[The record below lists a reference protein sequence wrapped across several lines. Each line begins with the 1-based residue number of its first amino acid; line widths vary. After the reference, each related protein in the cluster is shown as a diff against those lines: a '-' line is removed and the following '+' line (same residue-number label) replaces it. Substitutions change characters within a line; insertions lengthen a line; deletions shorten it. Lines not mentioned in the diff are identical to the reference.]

1 MFCAATESALHSFQ
15 QARGLRPVGFCDE
28 TTWLALV
35 EASWK
40 LGDRLLVLTSPNM
53 RGDDV
58 AELQT
63 MLARLGFD
71 CGRPDGILG
80 PGTARALLDFQ
91 ANCGLPADGVCGA
104 TTVQALRRVSSQT
117 GDGPGVAAVRELE
130 FLRRGM
136 TSLSDCRIAIG
147 QFGGLSTLTR
157 ILARELR
164 LAGATVI
171 SFDEPDVFE
180 QARSTNHFGAH
191 AYLGFESSAEP
202 VAIAHFY
209 QVPTFESTG
218 GKTLAKRIVEGLAA
232 IPGLSPQV
240 AGMRLPILR
249 ETKMPAVLCVIGPVR
264 TSIDQAPAIAAA
276 VLGALSAWVSRRG

>member
-15 QARGLRPVGFCDE
+15 QARGLHPVGFCDE

-80 PGTARALLDFQ
+80 PATARALLDFQ

-104 TTVQALRRVSSQT
+104 TSVQALRRVSSQT

-136 TSLSDCRIAIG
+136 TSLSDCRLAIG

-157 ILARELR
+157 ILTRELR

-171 SFDEPDVFE
+171 SFDEPDVLE
-180 QARSTNHFGAH
+180 QARSTNQFGAH
-191 AYLGFESSAEP
+191 AYVGFESSAEE
-202 VAIAHFY
+202 VAVAHFY

-218 GKTLAKRIVEGLAA
+218 GKTLAKRIVEGLVTV
-232 IPGLSPQV
+232 PGLSPQFT
-240 AGMRLPILR
+240 GMRLPILR

-264 TSIDQAPAIAAA
+264 TSIDQAPAIAVA
-276 VLGALSAWVSRRG
+276 VLGALTAWVSRRG

>member
-1 MFCAATESALHSFQ
+1 LFCAATESALHSFQ
-15 QARGLRPVGFCDE
+15 VTRGLRGSGICDE
-28 TTWLALV
+28 TTWLAIV

-63 MLARLGFD
+63 LLARLGFD

-80 PGTARALLDFQ
+80 PATARALLDFQ
-91 ANCGLPADGVCGA
+91 ANCGLPPDGVCGV
-104 TTVQALRRVSSQT
+104 TTVQALRRVSGQT
-117 GDGPGVAAVRELE
+117 GTGPGVAAVRERE

-136 TSLSDCRIAIG
+136 SSLAACRIAVG
-147 QFGGLSTLTR
+147 QLGGLSTLTR

-191 AYLGFESSAEP
+191 AYVGFESSADTIA
-202 VAIAHFY
+202 VAHYY
-209 QVPTFESTG
+209 QVPSFESAG
-218 GKTLAKRIVEGLAA
+218 GRALAENIVAGLANV
-232 IPGLSPQV
+232 PGMQPV
-240 AGMRLPILR
+240 ATGMRLPILR

-264 TSIDQAPAIAAA
+264 TSIDHAPSIASGVLAA
-276 VLGALSAWVSRRG
+276 LTAWASPTG

>member
-1 MFCAATESALHSFQ
+1 LFCPATESGLRSFQ
-15 QARGLRPVGFCDE
+15 LARGLRDAGVCDE

-40 LGDRLLVLTSPNM
+40 LGDRLLLLTSPNM

-58 AELQT
+58 VELQT
-63 MLARLGFD
+63 LLARLGFD

-80 PGTARALLDFQ
+80 PATSRALHEFQ

-117 GDGPGVAAVRELE
+117 GDGPGVAAVRERE
-130 FLRRGM
+130 FLRRGI
-136 TSLSDCRIAIG
+136 SLGASRIAVG

-157 ILARELR
+157 ILTRELR
-164 LAGATVI
+164 LSGATVI

-191 AYLGFESSAEP
+191 AYVGFESSAEATA
-202 VAIAHFY
+202 VAHYY
-209 QVPTFESTG
+209 QVPTFESAG
-218 GKTLAKRIVEGLAA
+218 GRALAERVVDELVHV
-232 IPGLSPQV
+232 PGLKPRA

-264 TSIDQAPAIAAA
+264 TSIDQAPAIAAG
-276 VLGALSAWVSRRG
+276 VLAALTAWASPSG